1 MWLYC
6 LELIYMLF
14 LMLREIYI
22 SDKVGGGDITVD
34 IGIVRDPMIRAGVI
48 IVVIHLGMEEYLL
61 IGEVIIETIP
71 GVVVLGIL
79 ITSIT
84 VILIIIGVVV
94 IGVMTMEWDVL
105 AVVRVDVTYMAII
118 DRLDAPIPMGK

>member
-1 MWLYC
+1 MP
-6 LELIYMLF
+6 F
-14 LMLREIYI
+14 LMLRKNYI

-48 IVVIHLGMEEYLL
+48 IVVIHLGMEEYLM
-61 IGEVIIETIP
+61 IGEVVTEIIG

-79 ITSIT
+79 LTSIT

-94 IGVMTMEWDVL
+94 IGVMTMDWDVL
-105 AVVRVDVTYMAII
+105 AVVGI
-118 DRLDAPIPMGK
+118 DAPIPMGE

>member
-1 MWLYC
+1 
-6 LELIYMLF
+6 
-14 LMLREIYI
+14 MLREIYI